1 MGELLRTV
9 AYIAEREEEGTVN
22 YTTLQADF
30 LKPMANKSALQ
41 ELGLPLPLHI
51 TQDLVIMYNIRSGA
65 GRDFHIYV
73 ENRVKTIID
82 ENLSHTDSMSS

>member
-1 MGELLRTV
+1 MIGELLRTV

-41 ELGLPLPLHI
+41 ELGMATQSYELHV
-51 TQDLVIMYNIRSGA
+51 LLFM
-65 GRDFHIYV
+65 
-73 ENRVKTIID
+73 
-82 ENLSHTDSMSS
+82 